1 MSRIIPW
8 WEGGIQ
14 INKHHTDKPALIYC
28 YRSHVI
34 LGLRSPR
41 KPAARISAFCSRLLK
56 STQTSRGQ
64 AVHAIP
70 WRDRKLHFKRRHSSS
85 KVFQCHAGRSGA
97 GRTRD
102 VANVT
107 GEEDRLVLANCW
119 GKVGNRR
126 ATNPLPAQG
135 GSEENN
141 KVELYRG
148 PVIGIGTL

>member
-1 MSRIIPW
+1 MVGQKTAFQAKTFQLVS
-8 WEGGIQ
+8 
-14 INKHHTDKPALIYC
+14 L
-28 YRSHVI
+28 SM
-34 LGLRSPR
+34 PR
-41 KPAARISAFCSRLLK
+41 REIS
-56 STQTSRGQ
+56 
-64 AVHAIP
+64 
-70 WRDRKLHFKRRHSSS
+70 
-85 KVFQCHAGRSGA
+85 A